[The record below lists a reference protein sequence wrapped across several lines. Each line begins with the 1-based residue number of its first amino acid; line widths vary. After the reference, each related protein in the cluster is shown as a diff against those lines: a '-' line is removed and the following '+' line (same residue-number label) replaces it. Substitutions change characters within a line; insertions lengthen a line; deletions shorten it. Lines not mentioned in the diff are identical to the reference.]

1 MEFYARSQQNNKSK
15 CWQKNCSK
23 MFETNKKEKKMK
35 DKETKD
41 NLIALR
47 LNDEQTLAVKQ
58 WAKQHKSSVSEVIRC
73 AIEMMT
79 GAKR

>member
-1 MEFYARSQQNNKSK
+1 
-15 CWQKNCSK
+15 
-23 MFETNKKEKKMK
+23 MK

-47 LNDEQTLAVKQ
+47 LNDEQMTAVKH
-58 WAKQHKSSVSEVIRC
+58 WAKQHSASVSEVIRI

>member
-1 MEFYARSQQNNKSK
+1 MS
-15 CWQKNCSK
+15 
-23 MFETNKKEKKMK
+23 
-35 DKETKD
+35 DKPNKD

-47 LNDEQTLAVKQ
+47 LNTEQMNEVKR
-58 WAKQHKSSVSEVIRC
+58 WAKQHNASISEVIRT

>member
-1 MEFYARSQQNNKSK
+1 
-15 CWQKNCSK
+15 
-23 MFETNKKEKKMK
+23 MFETKKEKKKMK

-47 LNDEQTLAVKQ
+47 LNDEQASAIKQ

-73 AIEMMT
+73 AIEIMT

>member
-1 MEFYARSQQNNKSK
+1 MADEPKENK
-15 CWQKNCSK
+15 
-23 MFETNKKEKKMK
+23 E
-35 DKETKD
+35 

-47 LNDEQTLAVKQ
+47 LNSEQLLAVKQ
-58 WAKQHKSSVSEVIRC
+58 WAYQHDSNVSEVIRV

>member
-1 MEFYARSQQNNKSK
+1 MADE
-15 CWQKNCSK
+15 
-23 MFETNKKEKKMK
+23 KEN
-35 DKETKD
+35 KD

-47 LNDEQTLAVKQ
+47 LNNEQMLAVRQ
-58 WAKQHKSSVSEVIRC
+58 WAVQHESNVSEVIRV

>member
-1 MEFYARSQQNNKSK
+1 
-15 CWQKNCSK
+15 
-23 MFETNKKEKKMK
+23 MFEKNKKEKKMK